1 MSQPFN
7 LDSFMAEI
15 NDRFDLD
22 NDVVQDQA
30 AANENQNAELA
41 DLANTQQGALDQN
54 VDTDTNTVAGDGGN
68 GGVAVTGSADG
79 GAAEFPADVPPDATN
94 T

>member
-30 AANENQNAELA
+30 AANLHRY
-41 DLANTQQGALDQN
+41 
-54 VDTDTNTVAGDGGN
+54 
-68 GGVAVTGSADG
+68 
-79 GAAEFPADVPPDATN
+79 
-94 T
+94 